1 MLYSDPRE
9 LLATHL
15 QTNTPSIFKVFLH
28 VPEALVFKMAFLFSN
43 NWYDVT
49 LGLASAEQVKLMT
62 FPVHALSFMAE
73 LINWTFS
80 GLSKD
85 KRDNLYYNFI
95 GLCKLRIM
103 KQPRSRPL
111 SLADAEATNKQ
122 VSPSIE

>member
-1 MLYSDPRE
+1 M
-9 LLATHL
+9 
-15 QTNTPSIFKVFLH
+15 NTPSLPKVLLH
-28 VPEALVFKMAFLFSN
+28 VPEALVFKMAFSFSN

-62 FPVHALSFMAE
+62 FPIHALSFMAE
-73 LINWTFS
+73 FINWTFS

-103 KQPRSRPL
+103 KCPRSHPL

-122 VSPSIE
+122 VSPSIK

>member
-1 MLYSDPRE
+1 M
-9 LLATHL
+9 
-15 QTNTPSIFKVFLH
+15 
-28 VPEALVFKMAFLFSN
+28 FKMAFSFSN

-49 LGLASAEQVKLMT
+49 LGLASDEQVKLMT

-73 LINWTFS
+73 LINWTFC

-103 KQPRSRPL
+103 KWPRSRPF

-122 VSPSIE
+122 VSPLIK